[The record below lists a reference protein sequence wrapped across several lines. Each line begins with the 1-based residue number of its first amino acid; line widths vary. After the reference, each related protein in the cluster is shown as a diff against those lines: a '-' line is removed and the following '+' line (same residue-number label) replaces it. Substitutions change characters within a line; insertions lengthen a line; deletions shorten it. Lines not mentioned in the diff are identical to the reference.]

1 MSHNIF
7 DIDHVRQVE
16 VLIKEL
22 GGVDES
28 IRLGFVHADE
38 KGVMRMTP
46 IGLGYLLLLLLAGAV
61 LVKRL
66 KTGNRYSD
74 KRCRH
79 VFHA

>member
-1 MSHNIF
+1 MSQNVF
-7 DIDHVRQVE
+7 DIDYVRQVD

-46 IGLGYLLLLLLAGAV
+46 IGLGYLLFVKAADVTNLPGAFAAGWQCACETIEDS
-61 LVKRL
+61 K
-66 KTGNRYSD
+66 
-74 KRCRH
+74 
-79 VFHA
+79 